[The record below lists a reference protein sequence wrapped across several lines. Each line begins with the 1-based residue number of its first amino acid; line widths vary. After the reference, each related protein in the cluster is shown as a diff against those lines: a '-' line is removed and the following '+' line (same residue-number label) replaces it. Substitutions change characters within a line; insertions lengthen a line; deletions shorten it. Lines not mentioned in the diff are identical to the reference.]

1 MRKGTIK
8 PLFILR
14 VCLEDLQKPV
24 AKCVWVYKI
33 LSDKDCEGLPVLGMV
48 TSSQNRE
55 QLDPHKN
62 CQEPGYQELFCARD
76 SRTSRLQTA
85 KGGLAL
91 LWHLSH
97 HPGGLPVFTKSAL
110 WMSALPWTSPST
122 WFINAGPQHS
132 LTVKAPHP
140 SALGALREGKPVKE
154 GAWGTAVSREKIT
167 VLCLPFPFVPCSLLS
182 QVSSSFVHAERQEQ
196 MDFTWRA
203 CPHSGSTLSF
213 SRQHSTTQQ
222 HPPSPCHHLPSCPSP
237 LLAVAWHRGTWKF
250 AVMFESQP
258 KLKAR
263 PRDWSE
269 SLKNIWH

>member
-1 MRKGTIK
+1 MLLSGYFKPERKSSQTRRAERRACSWLCSNTKGPSSSGGNGEAPLCALCWAGTLFTNQPLTCLSSHMPRAYKTLHFLFSQKCSQFCVWWSNCSGHHWWDLEGKDVSTHSWTRFSEGKVHHFYHLQWGQLICMRKGTIK

-62 CQEPGYQELFCARD
+62 CQEPGYRELFCARD

-110 WMSALPWTSPST
+110 WM
-122 WFINAGPQHS
+122 
-132 LTVKAPHP
+132 
-140 SALGALREGKPVKE
+140 
-154 GAWGTAVSREKIT
+154 
-167 VLCLPFPFVPCSLLS
+167 
-182 QVSSSFVHAERQEQ
+182 
-196 MDFTWRA
+196 
-203 CPHSGSTLSF
+203 
-213 SRQHSTTQQ
+213 
-222 HPPSPCHHLPSCPSP
+222 
-237 LLAVAWHRGTWKF
+237 
-250 AVMFESQP
+250 
-258 KLKAR
+258 
-263 PRDWSE
+263 
-269 SLKNIWH
+269 